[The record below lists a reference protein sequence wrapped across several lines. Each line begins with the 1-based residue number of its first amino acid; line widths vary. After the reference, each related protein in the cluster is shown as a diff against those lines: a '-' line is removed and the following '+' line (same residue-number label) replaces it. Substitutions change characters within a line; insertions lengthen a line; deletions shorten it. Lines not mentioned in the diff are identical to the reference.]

1 MLCDIIIIIGTITG
15 ARRSIV
21 SDATVVGH
29 VTTTND
35 VTAHHHQGL
44 DHDDDDDHGSESIA
58 ALFL

>member
-1 MLCDIIIIIGTITG
+1 MLCDIIIIGTITG

-44 DHDDDDDHGSESIA
+44 DHDDDDHGSESIA